1 MGVAAG
7 SEAEATDAGPEPGSG
22 EPDPA
27 SSEAAMNDGTDTR
40 DRVIR
45 LEARLEQLTRDVAEM
60 DVKVTEI
67 YALLQ
72 QARGARWILVALWVG
87 AGALI
92 GELLAI
98 PSWPD
103 IPG

>member
-1 MGVAAG
+1 M
-7 SEAEATDAGPEPGSG
+7 
-22 EPDPA
+22 
-27 SSEAAMNDGTDTR
+27 
-40 DRVIR
+40 IR

-87 AGALI
+87 AGALL
-92 GELLAI
+92 GEFLAI
-98 PSWPD
+98 PSWPG